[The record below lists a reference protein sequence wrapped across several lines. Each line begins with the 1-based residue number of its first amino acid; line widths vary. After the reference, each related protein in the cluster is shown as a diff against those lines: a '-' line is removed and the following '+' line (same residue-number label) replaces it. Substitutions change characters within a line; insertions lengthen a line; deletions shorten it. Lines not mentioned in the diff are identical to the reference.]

1 MRLPKLAAA
10 LETVPAGREV
20 HVHFG
25 ELDYIDH
32 ACLDLLANWEQQHR
46 STGGALVMEW
56 EELSRKYHQRHQRQ
70 PARQSSN
77 GRTTALPSDE
87 PALAMTSP

>member
-32 ACLDLLANWEQQHR
+32 ACLDLLANWERQHR

-56 EELSRKYHQRHQRQ
+56 DELSQKYHQRHQRQ
-70 PARQSSN
+70 PGRQSASEVPE
-77 GRTTALPSDE
+77 ALPANR
-87 PALAMTSP
+87 PALAATSP